1 MLNRI
6 FPKQIDNS
14 YRGHRLAIWL
24 FALVVLMELSMGTN
38 SIVNTRSVATSAD
51 GIPLDQYGAAG
62 ADAVTALF
70 AIAGLFRVLIAL
82 QGVLVLIRYR
92 AMIPLMYLILLI
104 VHLGSKAL
112 LLVHPVAKSGVAT
125 ARLGSAFVLALLA
138 MTLVG
143 LVLSLLGR
151 GYRAAAFAREG
162 VK

>member
-82 QGVLVLIRYR
+82 QAAALGRTSPVLI
-92 AMIPLMYLILLI
+92 
-104 VHLGSKAL
+104 G
-112 LLVHPVAKSGVAT
+112 
-125 ARLGSAFVLALLA
+125 
-138 MTLVG
+138 
-143 LVLSLLGR
+143 
-151 GYRAAAFAREG
+151 
-162 VK
+162 